1 MRFTWF
7 LESNKPIGQEYKC
20 RPIYLRNGLHAFDG

>member
-7 LESNKPIGQEYKC
+7 LESNKPIGEEYKC
-20 RPIYLRNGLHAFDG
+20 RPIFYVMVLHAFDG